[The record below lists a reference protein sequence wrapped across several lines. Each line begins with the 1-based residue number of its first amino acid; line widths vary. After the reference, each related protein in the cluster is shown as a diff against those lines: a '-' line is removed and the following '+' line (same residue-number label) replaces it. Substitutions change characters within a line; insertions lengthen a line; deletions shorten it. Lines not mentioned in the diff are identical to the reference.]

1 MASDSTNKSKHIRLL
16 RNLFGATQRFSYK
29 KQCKTCESLTKY
41 GRRVKVFGNI
51 NLNASTDDFV
61 IYGYVQF
68 IGRSICLLSLGILL
82 SILFKE
88 TMTEDQLLFNNVFF
102 ILIVVLTGVRKSN
115 VSRD

>member
-1 MASDSTNKSKHIRLL
+1 MTNDSTNKSKYIKLL

-29 KQCKTCESLTKY
+29 KQCETCQGLTKY

-82 SILFKE
+82 SILFNE

-102 ILIVVLTGVRKSN
+102 ILIVVLIGVRKTN

>member
-1 MASDSTNKSKHIRLL
+1 MASDSTNKSKHLTLL
-16 RNLFGATQRFSYK
+16 SNLFKAKQRFSYK
-29 KQCKTCESLTKY
+29 KQCETCQGLTQY
-41 GRRVKVFGNI
+41 GRRVIVFGNI

-68 IGRSICLLSLGILL
+68 IGRSICLLLLGILL

-88 TMTEDQLLFNNVFF
+88 TITEDQLFFNNVFF

-115 VSRD
+115 ASRD